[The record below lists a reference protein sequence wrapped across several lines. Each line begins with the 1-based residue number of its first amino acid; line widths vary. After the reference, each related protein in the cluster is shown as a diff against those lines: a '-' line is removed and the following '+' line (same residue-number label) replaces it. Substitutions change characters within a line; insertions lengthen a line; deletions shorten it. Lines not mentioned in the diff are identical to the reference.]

1 MTTSTAGGRDEV
13 EPVDQPPR
21 LAAVAPDGGAPADPD
36 VALALLFTRH
46 YLPLVR
52 LAACLTGDRDS
63 AEDVVQDAFVALQ
76 RHRATL
82 RDPSAAEAYLR
93 SAVVNGSRS
102 QVRRL
107 VRERLRR
114 RPAQVPTASSED
126 AAVERDEHD
135 RVFAAVQALPTRQ
148 REVVVCRYY
157 LELSEAE
164 TARLLEISAGSV
176 KRHAHR
182 AVKAVQTRVEVTA

>member
-1 MTTSTAGGRDEV
+1 MNTVAAGDRDEV
-13 EPVDQPPR
+13 DPAASSPR
-21 LAAVAPDGGAPADPD
+21 LHSVDGPASDA
-36 VALALLFTRH
+36 ALALLFSRH

-52 LAACLTGDRDS
+52 LAACLTGERDT
-63 AEDVVQDAFVALQ
+63 AEDVVQDAFVSLQ
-76 RHRATL
+76 RHRGTL

-114 RPAQVPTASSED
+114 RPADVPYASSEER
-126 AAVERDEHD
+126 AVDNDEQA
-135 RVFAAVQALPTRQ
+135 RVLAAVQALPTRQ

-164 TARLLEISAGSV
+164 TARLLDISPGSV
-176 KRHAHR
+176 KKHAHR
-182 AVKAVQTRVEVTA
+182 AVRAVQQRVEVTA

>member
-1 MTTSTAGGRDEV
+1 MSTMTAESDGV
-13 EPVDQPPR
+13 EPGGSRVLSSVPGQADVD
-21 LAAVAPDGGAPADPD
+21 ADT
-36 VALALLFTRH
+36 ALSLMFSRH

-52 LAACLTGDRDS
+52 LSAVLTGERDS

-82 RDPSAAEAYLR
+82 RDPAAAEAYLR
-93 SAVVNGSRS
+93 SAVINGSRS
-102 QVRRL
+102 QVRRF
-107 VRERLRR
+107 VRERRRR
-114 RPAQVPTASSED
+114 RPAVVPEASSEER
-126 AAVERDEHD
+126 AVERDEHA
-135 RVFAAVQALPTRQ
+135 RVWDAVQALPTRQ

-164 TARLLEISAGSV
+164 TARLLEISTGSV

-182 AVKAVQTRVEVTA
+182 AVKAVQMRVEVTA

>member
-1 MTTSTAGGRDEV
+1 MSITAEGGHEAV
-13 EPVDQPPR
+13 EPFDDPPR
-21 LAAVAPDGGAPADPD
+21 LVTVDT
-36 VALALLFTRH
+36 ALSLLFSRH

-52 LAACLTGDRDS
+52 LAACLTGERDS
-63 AEDVVQDAFVALQ
+63 AEDVVQDAFVSLQ
-76 RHRATL
+76 RHGATL

-107 VRERLRR
+107 VRERARR
-114 RPAQVPTASSED
+114 RLALVPEASSEER
-126 AAVERDEHD
+126 AVENDEHA
-135 RVFAAVQALPTRQ
+135 RVFDAVQRLPVRQ
-148 REVVVCRYY
+148 REVLVCRYY

-164 TARLLEISAGSV
+164 TAELLEISTGSV

-182 AVKAVQTRVEVTA
+182 AVKAVQQRVEVTA

>member
-1 MTTSTAGGRDEV
+1 MDVRGAGAEALEPETGSPGLAVVRD
-13 EPVDQPPR
+13 
-21 LAAVAPDGGAPADPD
+21 LADDD
-36 VALALLFTRH
+36 ALAVLFQRE

-52 LAACLTGDRDS
+52 LATCLMGS
-63 AEDVVQDAFVALQ
+63 QEAAEDVVQDAFLSLQ

-82 RDPSAAEAYLR
+82 RDAGKAEAYLR

-107 VRERLRR
+107 VRERVRR
-114 RPAQVPTASSED
+114 RPAAVPGPSSED
-126 AAVERDEHD
+126 RAVERDEHA
-135 RVFAAVQALPTRQ
+135 RVYAAVQELPTRQ

-157 LELSEAE
+157 LDLTEAE
-164 TARLLEISAGSV
+164 TADLLGISAGSV

>member
-1 MTTSTAGGRDEV
+1 MNTMAAGDRDEV
-13 EPVDQPPR
+13 GPAGARPA
-21 LAAVAPDGGAPADPD
+21 LHAVADPSED
-36 VALALLFTRH
+36 VALSVLFSRH

-52 LAACLTGDRDS
+52 LAACLTGERDS

-76 RHRATL
+76 RHRSAL

-107 VRERLRR
+107 VRERVRR
-114 RPAQVPTASSED
+114 RPAAVPYASSED
-126 AAVERDEHD
+126 RAVDNDEQA
-135 RVFAAVQALPTRQ
+135 RVFAAVQQLPARQ

-164 TARLLEISAGSV
+164 TARLLDISPGSV
-176 KRHAHR
+176 KKHAHR
-182 AVKAVQTRVEVTA
+182 AVKAVQQRVEVTA

>member
-1 MTTSTAGGRDEV
+1 MQPRDVTALHA
-13 EPVDQPPR
+13 VDD
-21 LAAVAPDGGAPADPD
+21 AAAE
-36 VALALLFTRH
+36 LRMLFRHH

-76 RHRATL
+76 RHRGTL

-114 RPAQVPTASSED
+114 RPADVPTPSSED
-126 AAVERDEHD
+126 RVIDGDEHA
-135 RVFAAVQALPTRQ
+135 RVYAAVQDLPARQ

-164 TARLLEISAGSV
+164 TARLLEISTGSV

-182 AVKAVQTRVEVTA
+182 AVKAVQSRMEVTA

>member
-1 MTTSTAGGRDEV
+1 M
-13 EPVDQPPR
+13 PPSDR
-21 LAAVAPDGGAPADPD
+21 APSLSAVRADAD
-36 VALALLFTRH
+36 DALEQLFHRQ

-52 LAACLTGDRDS
+52 LAACLTGERDT
-63 AEDVVQDAFVALQ
+63 AEDVVQDAFVSLQ
-76 RHRATL
+76 RHRSTL

-114 RPAQVPTASSED
+114 RPAPVPEQSSED
-126 AAVERDEHD
+126 RAVERDEHA
-135 RVFAAVQALPTRQ
+135 RVFDAVQGLPARQ

-164 TARLLEISAGSV
+164 TARLLEISTGSV